1 MLLKITDLSNI
12 MVYQRKNKYPGL
24 AERFRQQ
31 THNLCKTGSTPVP
44 WTELHMRFTYTV
56 QEIEKEEKSKGNKK
70 RVSVTFSHLFLSLV

>member
-44 WTELHMRFTYTV
+44 WTILHIRLTYTV
-56 QEIEKEEKSKGNKK
+56 QERQEREKVERSKGNNKG
-70 RVSVTFSHLFLSLV
+70 VSVTFLH